1 MEREYTKEVLSVSD
15 HIEVKIGN
23 NLISKFFKDIT
34 DVDNMTVEPEGK
46 SVNIV
51 ITGKLMGM
59 LKIPVS
65 VRLALSK
72 VQESPDDPIIFEI
85 KTNKLV
91 MNIIKGYSSKSFEI
105 KDGKLYVFPS
115 KMFSLLKRFVIFDLN
130 FEGDFVSLSLK
141 PVQNSMSDSTQ

>member
-15 HIEVKIGN
+15 YIEVKIGS

-34 DVDNMTVEPEGK
+34 NVDNITVEPEGK

-72 VQESPDDPIIFEI
+72 VQEFPDDPIIFEI

-105 KDGKLYVFPS
+105 KDGKLHVFPS

-130 FEGDFVSLSLK
+130 FEGDFVSLYLK
-141 PVQNSMSDSTQ
+141 PVQYSISDLTQ

>member
-1 MEREYTKEVLSVSD
+1 MSD
-15 HIEVKIGN
+15 YIEIRIGCD
-23 NLISKFFKDIT
+23 LISRFFKDT
-34 DVDNMTVEPEGK
+34 TKVDNITVEPEGK

-65 VRLALSK
+65 VRLALFK

-91 MNIIKGYSSKSFEI
+91 MNMIKGYSSKSFEM
-105 KDGKLYVFPS
+105 KDGKLYVFPF
-115 KMFSLLKRFVIFDLN
+115 KMFSLLKRFIIFDLN
-130 FEGDFVSLSLK
+130 FEDNFVSLFLK
-141 PVQNSMSDSTQ
+141 PVQYLMSDSTQ